1 MIFSY
6 NIFNLWNVASLFAY
20 LIKEIN
26 DNTITYITY
35 ITLNPVSSREI
46 LLCDYLKF
54 HSIRQLAPIIKLM
67 ILVFS
72 SEDTER

>member
-26 DNTITYITY
+26 DNTIRVTY

-67 ILVFS
+67 VLVFS